1 MSDRRVLDPETLL
14 RAYAIGIF
22 PMAESR
28 DDPEIHWV
36 DPRRRGV
43 VPLDGFHISRSLNRR
58 IRTCGWKVTVDRDFA
73 GVVDGCADREETW
86 INDRIRTL
94 YLELHRMGF
103 AHSLEVWEGA
113 ALIGGVYGV
122 SLGGAFFGE
131 SMFSRRTD
139 ASKLALAWLVHRLR
153 AGGYALFD
161 VQFLT
166 PHLASLGAVE
176 IPRAQY
182 RLALEAALPLAARF
196 DPPGYAPYPSLV
208 AGSSGAASGDASSG
222 ASGAASGGASDSG

>member
-43 VPLDGFHISRSLNRR
+43 VPLDGFHISRSLSRR

-94 YLELHRMGF
+94 YLELHRLGF
-103 AHSLEVWEGA
+103 AHSLEVWEGE
-113 ALIGGVYGV
+113 ALVGGVYGV

>member
-1 MSDRRVLDPETLL
+1 MTGAGLTPENLL
-14 RAYAIGIF
+14 RAYAAGIF
-22 PMAESR
+22 PMAEGR
-28 DDPEIHWV
+28 DDPSLHWV
-36 DPRRRGV
+36 DPRRRGIL
-43 VPLDGFHISRSLNRR
+43 PLDGFHISRSLARR
-58 IRTCGWKVTVDRDFA
+58 LLTWDCRITINTDFT
-73 GVVDGCADREETW
+73 GVLDGCADRPETW
-86 INDRIRTL
+86 INRPIHGL
-94 YLELHRMGF
+94 YRALHDAGF
-103 AHSLEVWEGA
+103 AQSLEVWEGE
-113 ALIGGVYGV
+113 ALVGGVYGV
-122 SLGGAFFGE
+122 TLGAAFFGE

-139 ASKLALAWLVHRLR
+139 ASKVALAWLVHRLR

-208 AGSSGAASGDASSG
+208 AGGSAAPSSG
-222 ASGAASGGASDSG
+222 ASGATSGGASDCG